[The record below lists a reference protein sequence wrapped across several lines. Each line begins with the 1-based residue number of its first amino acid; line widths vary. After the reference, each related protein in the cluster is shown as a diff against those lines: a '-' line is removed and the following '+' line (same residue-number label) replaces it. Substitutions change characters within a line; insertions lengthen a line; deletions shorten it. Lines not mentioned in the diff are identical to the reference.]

1 MKLALN
7 AQPGQASNPKQD
19 LKAAVLKGESVEH
32 QPRESSVGKRH
43 LQSDSAVPPTLFWSW
58 RFSKFVSIIKAL
70 KRPAAKKPT

>member
-32 QPRESSVGKRH
+32 QPRESSVGKR
-43 LQSDSAVPPTLFWSW
+43 QSAV
-58 RFSKFVSIIKAL
+58 RFSSAAYSVLELEIL
-70 KRPAAKKPT
+70 KVC